1 MVDRRTR
8 ELSEIFLA
16 DGYLEQRLEELFADM
31 EEDATEDR
39 MLGWAY

>member
-8 ELSEIFLA
+8 ELSEIFRRWLSGA
-16 DGYLEQRLEELFADM
+16 TIEELLADM

-39 MLGWAY
+39 ML